1 MRERLRR
8 PLELEL
14 RSGCRD
20 TVVVGGLEKLL
31 ATVGTPFSDVREVM
45 AGYAELAPAERGQR
59 IEQALA
65 ILAAGAEHEASRI
78 RGAARS
84 GRATRGEPS
93 PTTGSSRA
101 DASGDDL
108 NDREL
113 LDHEIS
119 DGPLDLGRQAG
130 KKLGEI
136 GLATYRDL
144 LYCFPRRYEDR
155 RALPDIAAVAARAE
169 IGESVTVIGTVTG
182 RKAVRSRRGMVV
194 LRAFLEDGAG
204 GRVTAVWFNQ
214 PWLEKQLFPGQ
225 RIIVTGKP
233 KRSGARLE
241 LSVTAFEIDDDSES
255 LSTDRIVAIYP
266 STQGLSQAYVRR
278 ATRRLLDRLGTIAE
292 HLPRTVIERHGLV
305 TLDEALRTVH
315 FPKDE
320 EQLAMAIRRLKFD
333 EFLFLELRVLRNR
346 DPSLAG
352 RAFAVDP
359 GAIERFLDSLPFRL
373 TGAQQNALAE
383 ISADMR
389 EPRQMARLLQGDVGS
404 GKTVVAAAALYAAI
418 DEGAQAALMAPTE
431 ILARQHFLNLTH
443 YLYPLGV
450 RSELLLGTMTAS
462 QRKAARERV
471 RTGEADLVV
480 GTQALIQEGVEF
492 RDLGIAVIDEEHRF
506 GVAQRRKLLQGLPD
520 VLVMSATPIPRS
532 LALTLYGDLELTTI
546 DELPPGRKPIQTR
559 LVDARKRAEVYRFA
573 WEQIREGRQ
582 VYLVTPL
589 IEESE
594 ALDGIV
600 STTQMFA
607 DLQAI
612 MPAACRIEMLHGKM
626 GGADKE
632 SVMGRFRAHQFD
644 LLVSTTVI
652 EVGVDVANA
661 SVMIIENAERFGLS
675 QLHQLRGRVGRGP
688 YESHCILV
696 AGDRSRKTQRRLDVV
711 AKHSDGFVI
720 AQKDL
725 ELRGPGEL
733 RGTRQS
739 GLGDLQLGDVALDG
753 TIIEEARE
761 LALQIL
767 AADPQLEQAWSQR
780 IRDELVR
787 RSQALGLRQ
796 II

>member
-1 MRERLRR
+1 MRDRLRR
-8 PLELEL
+8 PLEREL

-20 TVVVGGLEKLL
+20 SVVVGGLEKLL
-31 ATVGTPFSDVREVM
+31 ATVGKPFGDVRAVM
-45 AGYAELAPAERGQR
+45 AGYADLDPTERER
-59 IEQALA
+59 RLEQALA
-65 ILAAGAEHEASRI
+65 LLEAGAVHE
-78 RGAARS
+78 
-84 GRATRGEPS
+84 RAGGHR
-93 PTTGSSRA
+93 PTKGQPVA
-101 DASGDDL
+101 DDASGRDPL
-108 NDREL
+108 DRE
-113 LDHEIS
+113 IA
-119 DGPLDLGRQAG
+119 DGGLDLGRQAG

-144 LYCFPRRYEDR
+144 LFHFPRRYEDR
-155 RALPDIAAVAARAE
+155 RTLPDLASV
-169 IGESVTVIGTVTG
+169 GERVDQGETVTVTGTVTG

-194 LRAFLEDGAG
+194 LRAFLEDRRG
-204 GRVTAVWFNQ
+204 GRLTAVWFNQ

-225 RIIVTGKP
+225 EIIVTGKP
-233 KRSGARLE
+233 KRTGSRLE
-241 LSVTAFEIDDDSES
+241 LSVSAFEIDEDGES
-255 LSTDRIVAIYP
+255 LSTGRIVGIYP
-266 STQGLSQAYVRR
+266 STQGLSQAYIRR
-278 ATRRLLDRLGTIAE
+278 AVRRLLDALGTIPD
-292 HLPRTVIERHGLV
+292 HLPRSVIERQGLV
-305 TLDEALRTVH
+305 ALDDALRPAH
-315 FPKDE
+315 FPEGD
-320 EQLAMAIRRLKFD
+320 EQLAKAIRRLKFD

-346 DPSLAG
+346 DPSLVG
-352 RAFAVDP
+352 RSFGVEP
-359 GAIERFLDSLPFRL
+359 EVLQRFEDSLPFRL
-373 TGAQQNALAE
+373 TGAQRGALAE
-383 ISADMR
+383 IASDMR

-418 DEGAQAALMAPTE
+418 ADGAQAALMAPTE
-431 ILARQHFLNLTH
+431 ILARQHYLSLTH

-450 RSELLLGTMTAS
+450 RSELLLGTMTGA
-462 QRKAARERV
+462 QRTAARERV
-471 RTGEADLVV
+471 RTGEVDLIV

-492 RDLGIAVIDEEHRF
+492 RDLGVAVIDEEHRF

-532 LALTLYGDLELTTI
+532 LALTLYGDLDLSTI

-612 MPAACRIEMLHGKM
+612 MPSGCRIEMLHGKM
-626 GGADKE
+626 SGADKDG
-632 SVMGRFRAHQFD
+632 VMERFRAHAFD

-661 SVMIIENAERFGLS
+661 SVMIVENAERFGLS

-688 YESHCILV
+688 HESHCILV
-696 AGDRSRKTQRRLDVV
+696 AGDRSRKTHRRLEVV

-720 AQKDL
+720 AEKDL

-739 GLGDLQLGDVALDG
+739 GLGDLQLGDLAQDG

-761 LALQIL
+761 LAVQIL
-767 AADPQLEQAWSQR
+767 EADPELQQTWSAR
-780 IRDELVR
+780 IREELVR
-787 RSQALGLRQ
+787 RSYALGLRQ